1 MPCLIPDTDHLCL
14 IFALTILLEICQ
26 FFDLSKQLG
35 FLSLILFSCFQFHW
49 FLLLIFPSF
58 SLLSVYFALLFLGS
72 WGRSLD
78 DWFETVHLF
87 FSSLIFYWSMVDLQ
101 CFRCTARWFSY
112 TCTHILFLKS
122 LSIIGYYKILT
133 IVPLA
138 TVIFSNVNVSMHTFL
153 LEHYVSCIP
162 QILMFIFIFIA
173 EIFLKGGR
181 PITLWDITNIIFFHF
196 LWDSLRSPMHYL
208 KLFCL
213 ISMCS

>member
-14 IFALTILLEICQ
+14 IFALTILLDICQ

-101 CFRCTARWFSY
+101 CFRCRARLYKY
-112 TCTHILFLKS
+112 TYNIFEIIFHHRLLLWLPMLYCKLWLLVAYLFL
-122 LSIIGYYKILT
+122 
-133 IVPLA
+133 
-138 TVIFSNVNVSMHTFL
+138 N
-153 LEHYVSCIP
+153 
-162 QILMFIFIFIA
+162 
-173 EIFLKGGR
+173 
-181 PITLWDITNIIFFHF
+181 
-196 LWDSLRSPMHYL
+196 
-208 KLFCL
+208 
-213 ISMCS
+213 

>member
-138 TVIFSNVNVSMHTFL
+138 TVIFSNVNVSML
-153 LEHYVSCIP
+153 LSQFIPPCPSPTVSTSLFSMSVSP
-162 QILMFIFIFIA
+162 LLPWKFRDILT
-173 EIFLKGGR
+173 EDNK
-181 PITLWDITNIIFFHF
+181 
-196 LWDSLRSPMHYL
+196 
-208 KLFCL
+208 
-213 ISMCS
+213 